1 MGHVGTFVPCPTWNR
16 ECIVEEMWDVMDL
29 CATDN
34 NSGRAEVVIEL
45 SKRTRIASIALGRSL
60 LYGHA
65 VLGVK
70 PLQVV
75 CIKVPMNCNQ
85 SLTI

>member
-1 MGHVGTFVPCPTWNR
+1 M
-16 ECIVEEMWDVMDL
+16 
-29 CATDN
+29 
-34 NSGRAEVVIEL
+34 IEL

-70 PLQVV
+70 PLRPVAV
-75 CIKVPMNCNQ
+75 SADSI
-85 SLTI
+85 